1 MAISA
6 GEKAFEVEVVSTLF
20 DLEYPSEEFTLT
32 KNSSHG
38 VGYVRFHVVD
48 NALSKVEIFDKEES
62 LKMKLDLIED
72 PEVKTIFMSHIKKFK
87 LEDNIEVF

>member
-1 MAISA
+1 M
-6 GEKAFEVEVVSTLF
+6 GEKAFEQRVTNTLF

-48 NALSKVEIFDKEES
+48 NALSKVEVFDNEEN
-62 LKMKLDLIED
+62 LKMDLSLIED
-72 PEVKTIFMSHIKKFK
+72 PEVKTIFMSHIKNLNLK
-87 LEDNIEVF
+87 IR